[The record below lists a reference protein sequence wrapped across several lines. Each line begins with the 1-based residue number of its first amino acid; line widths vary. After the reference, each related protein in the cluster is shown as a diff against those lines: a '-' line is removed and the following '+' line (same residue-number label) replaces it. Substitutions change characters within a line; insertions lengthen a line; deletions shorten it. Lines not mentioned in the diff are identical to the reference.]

1 MIDVLGHTESHWVSG
16 SIVKHAKEESIE
28 SVQKAEMRGGLD
40 NLLDERSEYAG
51 VTAHEDIA
59 FVNIHRMLELVI
71 EITHVHVRLVKKY
84 EITHVHDT

>member
-1 MIDVLGHTESHWVSG
+1 MKH
-16 SIVKHAKEESIE
+16 VKE
-28 SVQKAEMRGGLD
+28 SVRKEEMRGGLD

-59 FVNIHRMLELVI
+59 FVNIHRMFELVI